1 MPPMSEPGAQ
11 LAVSPTP
18 TGWHV
23 AGEIDAHT
31 APALADAVA
40 DLPAGDV
47 TIDVAGVTFLDSS
60 GLRVLV
66 ELAARVRQAG
76 GELVLVSPTAAVR
89 RVVEISGLQ
98 DHLTLR
104 A

>member
-1 MPPMSEPGAQ
+1 MSEPGAQ
-11 LAVSPTP
+11 LSVSSTP
-18 TGWHV
+18 DGWTLE
-23 AGEIDAHT
+23 GEIDAHT
-31 APALADAVA
+31 APALAEAMA

-47 TIDVAGVTFLDSS
+47 TVDVAGITFMDSS

-66 ELAARVRQAG
+66 EVSSRVRHAG
-76 GELVLVSPTAAVR
+76 GALILRHPAAAVR

-104 A
+104 P